1 MNRQQASDGESWER
15 VLRTRDEVVSRE
27 IAGET
32 ILVPIRGKLVD
43 MQRIF
48 SVNPVGA
55 HVWQQLDG
63 RRSLAEIRDSVLDTF
78 DVEKGQADVDI
89 QEFVAELT
97 EAELIVEAM

>member
-15 VLRTRDEVVSRE
+15 VLRKRDEVVSRE

-43 MQRIF
+43 MERIF

-78 DVEKGQADVDI
+78 DVEKDQADVDI

>member
-1 MNRQQASDGESWER
+1 MKGPQASHSEIWER
-15 VLRTRDEVVSRE
+15 VFRKREEVVSRE

-43 MQRIF
+43 MERIF

-55 HVWQQLDG
+55 HVWQ
-63 RRSLAEIRDSVLDTF
+63 
-78 DVEKGQADVDI
+78 
-89 QEFVAELT
+89 VAELV

>member
-15 VLRTRDEVVSRE
+15 VLKKRDEVVSRE

-43 MQRIF
+43 MERIF

-78 DVEKGQADVDI
+78 DVEKDQADVDI